1 MILNNGIKNAAKD
14 TPKSTALSKIG
25 DSLRKHPELR
35 LSQKNVEED
44 VADFIVKY
52 QRSFTRVKS
61 NLLDIMERDLKKTGE
76 CRLYIAKEPWDKSW
90 MGLGL
95 QKSSPLTQTFSTE

>member
-1 MILNNGIKNAAKD
+1 MHIMKNAVKGISAKTD
-14 TPKSTALSKIG
+14 ALSKIG
-25 DSLRKHPELR
+25 DTMRKYPELR

-44 VADFIVKY
+44 VTDFIVKY
-52 QRSFTRVKS
+52 QRAYTRVKS
-61 NLLDIMERDLKKTGE
+61 NLLIVMERDFKKTGQ